1 MKTMTVE
8 IRVRFKDGILDPQAE
23 AITTS
28 LKRLDFK
35 GVESIRVE
43 KLFVAKVNAE
53 TESQAIGMGR
63 EMANKLLANVVMEN
77 FEVTV
82 AAS

>member
-1 MKTMTVE
+1 MKTFSLQ

-23 AITTS
+23 AIQTA

-35 GVESIRVE
+35 GLRSARMD
-43 KLFVAKVNAE
+43 KLFAIEIEAAD
-53 TESQAIGMGR
+53 ESQAANLGK

-77 FEVTV
+77 FEVEV
-82 AAS
+82 LK